1 MKNNEGVWRLEY
13 LEPIAPEEHDE
24 QSALNDTTEEFA

>member
-13 LEPIAPEEHDE
+13 LEPIAPEEPDE
-24 QSALNDTTEEFA
+24 HSALNDATEEFA

>member
-13 LEPIAPEEHDE
+13 LEPIAPDEIDE
-24 QSALNDTTEEFA
+24 QSALNDATEEFA